1 MMARVGWLISDHV
14 VSPPGSK
21 LVLDHLVA
29 AAVVAR
35 PARRTAPIYRHF
47 SGCSLGQI
55 KTHDCAKSQC
65 RGALSKAWIQVVGKN
80 SEITTINQPHIQGS
94 LGGDQSTE
102 QVCPRCSVQFSS
114 VTQLCLTLCNSMN
127 RSTLGLPVHHQLLEF
142 TQTHVHQVGDAIQPS
157 HPLSSPSPP
166 APSSSSLPAMSQ
178 LFA

>member
-1 MMARVGWLISDHV
+1 MSYLLQEASLCLIIWWQQQWLQDQQEEQ
-14 VSPPGSK
+14 PQYTGTFQ
-21 LVLDHLVA
+21 A
-29 AAVVAR
+29 A
-35 PARRTAPIYRHF
+35 P
-47 SGCSLGQI
+47 L
-55 KTHDCAKSQC
+55 AKSRHMTVPKVSAGGHYQ
-65 RGALSKAWIQVVGKN
+65 RPGYRWWEKIQKLLQ
-80 SEITTINQPHIQGS
+80 SINPSIQGS